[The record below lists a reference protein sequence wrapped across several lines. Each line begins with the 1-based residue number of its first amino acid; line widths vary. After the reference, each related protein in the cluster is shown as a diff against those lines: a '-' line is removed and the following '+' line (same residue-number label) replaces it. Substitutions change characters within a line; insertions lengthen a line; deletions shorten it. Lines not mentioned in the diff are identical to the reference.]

1 MLAGEQQELHQIE
14 QGLRDTDR
22 WFAWQLT
29 LLQGL
34 PRRAGSG
41 RRAYLLA
48 LTRARGGVAAAR
60 RGDGAAAKG
69 ACRGGDR
76 DGADGPDGSPRHG
89 MGRLGVRAGAAS
101 PRQPGAGPSA
111 AGWHGPVMTTQGS
124 TDGWVR
130 AYRLA
135 ALGEDEPVHVGHR
148 PVPGTPA
155 PHWRPPSSR
164 RKYGPDMSTSQCW
177 ALVAGQRRDLADA
190 RPAGARS

>member
-1 MLAGEQQELHQIE
+1 
-14 QGLRDTDR
+14 
-22 WFAWQLT
+22 
-29 LLQGL
+29 
-34 PRRAGSG
+34 
-41 RRAYLLA
+41 
-48 LTRARGGVAAAR
+48 
-60 RGDGAAAKG
+60 
-69 ACRGGDR
+69 
-76 DGADGPDGSPRHG
+76 
-89 MGRLGVRAGAAS
+89 
-101 PRQPGAGPSA
+101 
-111 AGWHGPVMTTQGS
+111 MTTQGS

>member
-48 LTRARGGVAAAR
+48 LTVLAAALLR
-60 RGDGAAAKG
+60 LVAGTGRLLRVLAEGAIVMEPTVLMVL
-69 ACRGGDR
+69 R
-76 DGADGPDGSPRHG
+76 DTAWAGWESGQEPRHH
-89 MGRLGVRAGAAS
+89 AS
-101 PRQPGAGPSA
+101 PGPSA
-111 AGWHGPVMTTQGS
+111 VGWHGPVMTTQGS